1 MGPGPWVGMQAQQ
14 PLACSPV
21 SWANAVPLPGGP
33 SGLCTPGPTSL
44 ILGRFWSDHFSRDLN
59 PSQGLNQE
67 LIVIR
72 CESQE
77 TSPKSK
83 SS

>member
-1 MGPGPWVGMQAQQ
+1 MQFHCPGAC
-14 PLACSPV
+14 LAFAP
-21 SWANAVPLPGGP
+21 
-33 SGLCTPGPTSL
+33 PGPTSL
-44 ILGRFWSDHFSRDLN
+44 ILGRFWSDHFPRDLN
-59 PSQGLNQE
+59 PCQGLNQE

-83 SS
+83 SF